1 MQWNTLSLS
10 SPTGRHSPVASF
22 ECASCG
28 SVDNE
33 RNVRNSSEGKEKMLN
48 MVVMSFLQMTQELE
62 FDSNSASGARQ
73 KKKTATMTF
82 RAPLECSF
90 FEF

>member
-1 MQWNTLSLS
+1 
-10 SPTGRHSPVASF
+10 
-22 ECASCG
+22 
-28 SVDNE
+28 
-33 RNVRNSSEGKEKMLN
+33 
-48 MVVMSFLQMTQELE
+48 MTQEVG